1 MEGLVQYWI
10 RFPVVAAAAIS
21 AVVSCTVH
29 SAAQSLEPVS
39 VRMSWLPISYHAPFY
54 LGLAKGYYRDV
65 GLDMK
70 IHDGKGS
77 GATAQLIANNVDTF
91 GVADSAVV
99 ARAISQGL
107 PLKIVMG
114 IFPKSDAA
122 LVFPTKNGIKLPAEL
137 KGKSLATCA
146 GDAPLIILPAYLKTV
161 NLTMN
166 DVKIVTVD
174 CGAKYTVVAQGL
186 ADVTIGYS
194 AYARTMFG
202 GAGIT
207 DLTDFSYADAGINL
221 PSHGIVASLRTI
233 DSKPDL
239 IRRFAKATTKSWI
252 EARDDP
258 EAAIHQMATL
268 VPLMKGKEDIN
279 IVEFKAYLQSLVSPG
294 TRGRPFGWQSADE
307 WKQAEEILIEYMGVK
322 RQPSVNVYF
331 TNEYVGQ

>member
-1 MEGLVQYWI
+1 MRSTRRLGLT
-10 RFPVVAAAAIS
+10 F
-21 AVVSCTVH
+21 AVVGAV
-29 SAAQSLEPVS
+29 ALLAQPPKAIPQSLDPVS

-54 LGLAKGYYRDV
+54 LGLAKGYYKDV
-65 GLDMK
+65 GIDMK

-77 GATAQLIANNVDTF
+77 GATAQLVANNADTF

-107 PLKIVMG
+107 PLKLIMG
-114 IFPKSDAA
+114 IFPRSDAA
-122 LVFPTKNGIKLPAEL
+122 LIFPTKNGIKTPAEL

-161 NLTMN
+161 KLTMN

-194 AYARTMFG
+194 AYARTMFSA
-202 GAGIT
+202 AGIT
-207 DLTDFSYADAGINL
+207 ELTDFSYADAGINL
-221 PSHGIVASLRTI
+221 PSHGIVASLGTVE
-233 DSKPDL
+233 SKPDI
-239 IRRFAKATTKSWI
+239 IRRFVSATTKAWN
-252 EARDDP
+252 EARGDP
-258 EAAIHQMATL
+258 EAAVRRMASV

-279 IVEFKAYLQSLVSPG
+279 IVEFKAYLQSVESPG
-294 TRGRPFGWQSADE
+294 TRGKPFGWQSAEE

-322 RQPSVNVYF
+322 RQPSVNAYF
-331 TNEYVGQ
+331 TNEFVGQ

>member
-1 MEGLVQYWI
+1 MRPMIGFPALGLLLVAMSHT
-10 RFPVVAAAAIS
+10 PVAK
-21 AVVSCTVH
+21 
-29 SAAQSLEPVS
+29 AQNLDPVS

-54 LGLAKGYYRDV
+54 LGLAKGYYKDA
-65 GLDMK
+65 GIDMK

-77 GATAQLIANNVDTF
+77 GATAQLIANNADTF

-107 PLKIVMG
+107 PLKIVLG
-114 IFPKSDAA
+114 IFPRSDAA
-122 LVFPTKNGIKLPAEL
+122 LVFPTKNGIKSPAEL

-146 GDAPLIILPAYLKTV
+146 GDAPLILLPAYLKTV
-161 NLTMN
+161 NLTMQ

-207 DLTDFSYADAGINL
+207 DITDFSYADAGINL
-221 PSHGIVASLRTI
+221 PSHGIVASLKTI
-233 DSKPDL
+233 ETKSDL
-239 IRRFAKATTKSWI
+239 IRRFNKATAKAWV
-252 EARDDP
+252 EARGNP
-258 EAAIHQMATL
+258 EAVVHQMASM
-268 VPLMKGKEDIN
+268 VPLMKGKEAVN
-279 IVEFKAYLQSLVSPG
+279 VVEFKAYLQSLDSPG
-294 TRGRPFGWQSADE
+294 TRGKPFGWQSAEE
-307 WKQAEEILIEYMGVK
+307 WQKAEEILVEYMDVK

-331 TNEYVGQ
+331 TNEFVPQ